1 MERNLKPVSLKPLKQ
16 HFSQTHE
23 TPLLAT
29 LTTVKCPTI
38 TRHPPEA
45 VCAACSILGWGHVAT
60 DGDPGS
66 MRPADSAQRR
76 ARPKPSSALAISYP
90 RVSDRCRRCHG
101 GLGTPISETNNGH
114 RWIGRSGVSPTY
126 LRVISDCGGDG
137 DISISMNVGWRWLVA
152 WLRVVETL
160 AFGVSEASC
169 AAAARPHPGPYISS
183 PAPALPS
190 RLWHSE

>member
-1 MERNLKPVSLKPLKQ
+1 M
-16 HFSQTHE
+16 
-23 TPLLAT
+23 PLLDT
-29 LTTVKCPTI
+29 LPTVKCPTI
-38 TRHPPEA
+38 TRHPPE
-45 VCAACSILGWGHVAT
+45 VVFAACSILGWGHVAT

-76 ARPKPSSALAISYP
+76 ARPKPRSALAIPYP

-114 RWIGRSGVSPTY
+114 RWIGRSMFYISPGNIGLWRRWRCKY
-126 LRVISDCGGDG
+126 ECWLEMASCLAESSGDLGLR
-137 DISISMNVGWRWLVA
+137 
-152 WLRVVETL
+152 
-160 AFGVSEASC
+160 C